1 MVLKKLRK
9 ADDGSDSDRLQQE
22 GGSSRSSK
30 NRGTGKYGLRQ
41 NHIPSDLR
49 YDEQKTSIVEIT
61 DGKDLELL
69 SRDSSS
75 KPADEIFSQRSKE
88 SRYRENS
95 LFSDNRTAST
105 NPSSWNSRDGFSS
118 SSSNKNKVS
127 ESEQFLQILSIPEEP
142 QDVLQADQVI
152 VGKVRQLQEDM
163 IFLMSQYDNSLIN
176 LSTLVVSTVDCLKE
190 FISFATDL
198 HRRTASEWHV
208 SSFNNA
214 NVRHL
219 LKIYLNLHDNLLK
232 DEAYTKLKILLIRN
246 FHDFSLTLDTD
257 YTSTQTGHIMKPQ
270 NYPIGEDGLILPN
283 EDLLRNII
291 HNISVSTKLVKEQN
305 GSFIA
310 PISRGIS
317 KNMRI
322 LCLYFG
328 YKQPSDYHYKMAK
341 NLSGLYDDIHV
352 SVQKNWIET
361 AATDCSSVP
370 MSGQNELSRMT
381 QHVTKFKLPF
391 RIPANPLQPPISL
404 SLSVE
409 NSNRISGTLGGY
421 IYPKINPKRHPH
433 LQHYSHSKFAI
444 SCGHV
449 CLTNSK
455 SKDDYPYVSCP
466 LAVLISLYKRALQ
479 TQYKNL
485 EGENSGISSLDAR
498 AAYMTVLKQLDQ
510 MFPIKEVPSSDSLLY
525 EKKNLPKQSFG
536 QIVWGER
543 TLIDTNVTDRDG
555 EFEKRL
561 SDLAIIK
568 VNKNLKCSQ
577 NYLGDDISFNEFDPG
592 LILDN
597 LYVRSVI
604 NLQRNV
610 NEVNLNEV
618 DSNASSNSNHVGLE
632 VFKYGSTTRYTKG
645 TLNGIKL
652 VYWLDGAIQSSEFV
666 IGSKDNNTAFASG
679 GDSGA
684 WILAKQEN
692 IGDGVKRK
700 GLGVLGML
708 HSFDGE
714 QKQFGLFT
722 PMSEILDRLEVV
734 TGIRWGVVGVHEKQ
748 ANGFNDVEEMIEDSD
763 FNSYESSDNDFDIDQ
778 DKVF

>member
-1 MVLKKLRK
+1 MVLRKLRK
-9 ADDGSDSDRLQQE
+9 SDDGSDSERLKQDSS
-22 GGSSRSSK
+22 SSRDSK
-30 NRGTGKYGLRQ
+30 NRGTGKYGLQ
-41 NHIPSDLR
+41 HNHITGDLGHV
-49 YDEQKTSIVEIT
+49 DQKTNIAKEA
-61 DGKDLELL
+61 DGKDSEIY
-69 SRDSSS
+69 SRDTSS
-75 KPADEIFSQRSKE
+75 KLSDSLFSQRSKE

-95 LFSDNRTAST
+95 LFSDNKTAST

-118 SSSNKNKVS
+118 SGSNKNNIN
-127 ESEQFLQILSIPEEP
+127 ESEQFLQILSIPEELL
-142 QDVLQADQVI
+142 DVLQADQAI
-152 VGKVRQLQEDM
+152 DDKVRQLQEDVTY
-163 IFLMSQYDNSLIN
+163 LMGQYDNSLIN
-176 LSTLVVSTVDCLKE
+176 LSTLVVNTIDCLKE
-190 FISFATDL
+190 FINFATDL
-198 HRRTASEWHV
+198 HRRTASKWHI

-214 NVRHL
+214 NVRQL

-232 DEAYTKLKILLIRN
+232 EEAYTKLKILLIRN
-246 FHDFSLTLDTD
+246 FHDFTLTLDTD
-257 YTSTQTGHIMKPQ
+257 YSTNKINHIMKPQ
-270 NYPIGEDGLILPN
+270 NFPIGEDGLILPN

-328 YKQPSDYHYKMAK
+328 YKQPSDYHYKMSK
-341 NLSGLYDDIHV
+341 KLSRLYEDIHV

-361 AATDCSSVP
+361 AATDCSSVR
-370 MSGQNELSRMT
+370 MTGQNEVPPVT
-381 QHVTKFKLPF
+381 QHITKFKLPF
-391 RIPANPLQPPISL
+391 RIPADPLLPPISM

-421 IYPKINPKRHPH
+421 IYPKINPKSHPH
-433 LQHYSHSKFAI
+433 LQHYSNSKFAI

-449 CLTNSK
+449 CLANSK

-466 LAVLISLYKRALQ
+466 LSVLIALYKKALQ
-479 TQYKNL
+479 KQYENL

-498 AAYMTVLKQLDQ
+498 AAYMTVLKQVDQ
-510 MFPIKEVPSSDSLLY
+510 LFPIKEVPSSDSPLY

-543 TLIDTNVTDRDG
+543 TLINTNVTDRDG
-555 EFEKRL
+555 ESEKRL

-568 VNKNLKCSQ
+568 VNKNMKCSQ

-610 NEVNLNEV
+610 NEFNINEV

-734 TGIRWGVVGVHEKQ
+734 TGIRWGVVGAHEKQ
-748 ANGFNDVEEMIEDSD
+748 ATEFNDLEEMIEDSD
-763 FNSYESSDNDFDIDQ
+763 FNSYGLSDNDFENDQ
-778 DKVF
+778 EEVC

>member
-1 MVLKKLRK
+1 MVLRKLRK
-9 ADDGSDSDRLQQE
+9 SDDGSDSERSKHDS
-22 GGSSRSSK
+22 GSSRDSK
-30 NRGTGKYGLRQ
+30 DRGTRKHGFQ
-41 NHIPSDLR
+41 HNHLPSDLGH
-49 YDEQKTSIVEIT
+49 DDQKTNMVE
-61 DGKDLELL
+61 GSGEKDSKFY
-69 SRDSSS
+69 SRDTCSKLSDSS
-75 KPADEIFSQRSKE
+75 FSQRSKE
-88 SRYRENS
+88 SRYRESS
-95 LFSDNRTAST
+95 LFSDNKTAST
-105 NPSSWNSRDGFSS
+105 NPSSWNNRDGFSRS
-118 SSSNKNKVS
+118 GNKKNNVN
-127 ESEQFLQILSIPEEP
+127 ESEQFLQILSIPEESL
-142 QDVLQADQVI
+142 DEHQADQVI
-152 VGKVRQLQEDM
+152 KDKVRQLQEDVTY
-163 IFLMSQYDNSLIN
+163 LMGQYDNSLIN
-176 LSTLVVSTVDCLKE
+176 LSTLVVNMIDRLKE
-190 FISFATDL
+190 FINFATDL
-198 HRRTASEWHV
+198 HRRTASKWHI

-214 NVRHL
+214 DVRQL

-232 DEAYTKLKILLIRN
+232 EEAYTRLKILLIRN

-257 YTSTQTGHIMKPQ
+257 YSTNQINHIMKPQ
-270 NYPIGEDGLILPN
+270 NFTIGEDGLILPN
-283 EDLLRNII
+283 EDLLQKII
-291 HNISVSTKLVKEQN
+291 HNISASTKLVKEQN

-317 KNMRI
+317 KNIRI

-328 YKQPSDYHYKMAK
+328 YKQPNDYHYKMAK
-341 NLSGLYDDIHV
+341 KLSGLYEDIHV

-370 MSGQNELSRMT
+370 MTGQNESPPVT
-381 QHVTKFKLPF
+381 QHITKFKLPF
-391 RIPANPLQPPISL
+391 RIPADPFSPPISM

-421 IYPKINPKRHPH
+421 IYPKINPKSHPH
-433 LQHYSHSKFAI
+433 LQHYSNSKFAL

-449 CLTNSK
+449 CLANSK

-466 LAVLISLYKRALQ
+466 SSVLISLYKRALQ
-479 TQYKNL
+479 KQYENL

-498 AAYMTVLKQLDQ
+498 AAYMTVLKQVDQ
-510 MFPIKEVPSSDSLLY
+510 MFPIKDVPSSDYPSY

-543 TLIDTNVTDRDG
+543 TLINTNVTDRDG
-555 EFEKRL
+555 ESEKRL

-568 VNKNLKCSQ
+568 VNKNMKCSQ

-610 NEVNLNEV
+610 NEFNINEV

-692 IGDGVKRK
+692 IGEGVKRK

-734 TGIRWGVVGVHEKQ
+734 TGIRWGVVGAHEKQ
-748 ANGFNDVEEMIEDSD
+748 ATDFNDVEEIIEDSD
-763 FNSYESSDNDFDIDQ
+763 FNSYESSDNDFEN
-778 DKVF
+778 DKEEVC